1 MIVSKCSTNLKLIH
15 NYNKAA
21 GFRFDRSEK
30 LSYIKFI
37 DLMVTAVLYCNKI
50 KMCQNRPTSKEVN
63 NDCKLDNML
72 NGVTAGTTQTTH
84 KVLPSSSTTSHGL
97 ALLQTTTPS

>member
-1 MIVSKCSTNLKLIH
+1 MIVSKSNTNLKLIH

-50 KMCQNRPTSKEVN
+50 KMCQNRPTSKEIN

-72 NGVTAGTTQTTH
+72 YGVTAGTAQTTH
-84 KVLPSSSTTSHGL
+84 TVLPSSSTTSHGL